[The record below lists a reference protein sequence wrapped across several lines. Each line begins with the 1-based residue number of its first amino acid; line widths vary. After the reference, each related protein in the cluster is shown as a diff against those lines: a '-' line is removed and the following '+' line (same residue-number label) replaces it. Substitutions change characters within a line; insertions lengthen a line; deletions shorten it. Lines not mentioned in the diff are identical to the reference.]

1 MNRCKVQEIAEL
13 ITKGTT
19 PTTLGF
25 SYIDEGI
32 NFVKIESIDANGNF
46 DKTKFA
52 HISEECHV
60 SLKRSKLQKND
71 ILFSIAGAIGRTA
84 IVSEDILPAN
94 TNQALAIIRLK
105 KNNNDL
111 NFIRYQLSS
120 ASVIKQTEKQKQG
133 VAQLNLSLKD
143 IGNLEINVPSLP
155 EQKKIASHLD
165 TIQSAI
171 DNKKQ
176 QLQQLDELVKSK
188 FVEMFGDVK
197 EQVSIKE
204 ICDVSGGYS
213 FKSGDISE
221 NSGIRIL
228 QIGNVALNDVSWEVT
243 NYLPK
248 DFEKKYE
255 SFLLKKDDIVMALTR
270 PIIQSLGNVKT
281 SLVKSTDL
289 PCLLN
294 QRVGKIRAKFGTN
307 IRFVY
312 YCFMQHSFT
321 DYVQSCCKGSSQ
333 PNMSTKDIENYE
345 IPKVDINL
353 QNTFAE
359 YVQKIDSAKSIIKT
373 QLNDLN
379 ELLESKMDFYFGA

>member
-1 MNRCKVQEIAEL
+1 MKKQIKDICEILDSQRIPITAKNRKSGNIPYY
-13 ITKGTT
+13 G
-19 PTTLGF
+19 
-25 SYIDEGI
+25 
-32 NFVKIESIDANGNF
+32 ANGVQDYVEDYIFDDELVLVAEDGGNF
-46 DKTKFA
+46 GSKTKPIAYRVSGKCWVNNHA
-52 HISEECHV
+52 HVLKPKEMVDVDYLCY
-60 SLKRSKLQKND
+60 SLMFYDTTDIIHGATRQKLNQADLQKM
-71 ILFSIAGAIGRTA
+71 
-84 IVSEDILPAN
+84 
-94 TNQALAIIRLK
+94 
-105 KNNNDL
+105 
-111 NFIRYQLSS
+111 
-120 ASVIKQTEKQKQG
+120 
-133 VAQLNLSLKD
+133 
-143 IGNLEINVPSLP
+143 EIPLPSLP
-155 EQKKIASHLD
+155 EQQKIAAHLD
-165 TIQSAI
+165 SIQSAI

-204 ICDVSGGYS
+204 ICDVFGGYS

-248 DFEKKYE
+248 DFEKKHE

-281 SLVKSTDL
+281 CLVKSTDL

-345 IPKVDINL
+345 IPKVDENL

-373 QLNDLN
+373 QLVDLQ
-379 ELLESKMDFYFGA
+379 ELLDSKMDEYFGE

>member
-1 MNRCKVQEIAEL
+1 MKKLTDVCNIIYGYAFDSKRFNIS
-13 ITKGTT
+13 KGIPVIRIRDVVRGYTET
-19 PTTLGF
+19 FT
-25 SYIDEGI
+25 DEE
-32 NFVKIESIDANGNF
+32 V
-46 DKTKFA
+46 
-52 HISEECHV
+52 SEEYY
-60 SLKRSKLQKND
+60 
-71 ILFSIAGAIGRTA
+71 I
-84 IVSEDILPAN
+84 E
-94 TNQALAIIRLK
+94 
-105 KNNNDL
+105 NNDL
-111 NFIRYQLSS
+111 LVGMDGEFNIGSWKGGHALLNQRVCKLVPGKSVSNRYLYHFMPHVLKEIEENTSFVTVKHLS
-120 ASVIKQTEKQKQG
+120 AKH
-133 VAQLNLSLKD
+133 LNSIEFPDISL
-143 IGNLEINVPSLP
+143 LE
-155 EQKKIASHLD
+155 QQKIAAHLD
-165 TIQSAI
+165 SIQSAI

-294 QRVGKIRAKFGTN
+294 QRVGKIRAKFGIN

-379 ELLESKMDFYFGA
+379 ELLESKMDFYFGE

>member
-32 NFVKIESIDANGNF
+32 NFVKIESIDANGKF

-176 QLQQLDELVKSK
+176 QLTALDEMVKSK
-188 FVEMFGDVK
+188 FVEMFGEKDFPTKNWDDVFITKTGKLDSNAMVEDGMYPFFTCAKEIFAINDYAFDQEALLLAGNNAAGKYDVK
-197 EQVSIKE
+197 YYKGKFNAYQRTYVLSLKE
-204 ICDVSGGYS
+204 NWSYRLFQFQLEDKLLYLKDQS
-213 FKSGDISE
+213 K
-221 NSGIRIL
+221 GINTKFLTLKIL
-228 QIGNVALNDVSWEVT
+228 QTLSFIVPPNDLQDE
-243 NYLPK
+243 
-248 DFEKKYE
+248 
-255 SFLLKKDDIVMALTR
+255 
-270 PIIQSLGNVKT
+270 
-281 SLVKSTDL
+281 
-289 PCLLN
+289 
-294 QRVGKIRAKFGTN
+294 
-307 IRFVY
+307 
-312 YCFMQHSFT
+312 FT
-321 DYVQSCCKGSSQ
+321 AYV
-333 PNMSTKDIENYE
+333 E
-345 IPKVDINL
+345 
-353 QNTFAE
+353 
-359 YVQKIDSAKSIIKT
+359 KIDSAKSIIKT

-379 ELLESKMDFYFGA
+379 ELLESKMDFYFGE